1 MAAETAHAQYDD
13 NNTTSASD
21 LATMVNMS
29 SAMESSTATI
39 VASDEELLRLTTP
52 QAGGGVA
59 APTNMAPASYSDE
72 DIAAGFIDS
81 KSSRVKR
88 PMNSFMVWAQTA
100 RKKLAEQY
108 PHLHNAELSKM
119 LGKLWK
125 MLSVDDKQPYVEEAA
140 RLDRRHK
147 NEHPEYKYRP
157 RRRPKLKGIGKR
169 AYSAPSMMTNI
180 GKTFVAPISWQ
191 HPHHIESKPRDDVSA
206 DGKIPNSPITGS
218 KQQQLYSSGAVLA
231 SGGSQGGSVI
241 VPPGQVPPV
250 PPLVSNLSSLGS
262 PGNPSYPAYVTVP
275 IPATSTTIFQPVAI
289 PVHGG
294 VQAVHTPAYI
304 LRPPFGGGMFAAPT
318 LIQQPGGQHQLAGIP
333 TNLEQR
339 TVETQTNPTTSSDS
353 PSSQQQDLKQEPN
366 NAKDDRQRIEVGVA
380 VAEIVKRATEE
391 EKVINQ
397 SEHGT
402 QQQNEVLIN
411 TSTTSSTNTD

>member
-1 MAAETAHAQYDD
+1 MAADQAHAQYDD
-13 NNTTSASD
+13 NTTPNK

-29 SAMESSTATI
+29 SPIPIVSSATV

-52 QAGGGVA
+52 QAGPG
-59 APTNMAPASYSDE
+59 TNMASFSEDDE
-72 DIAAGFIDS
+72 LAGFVDS

-157 RRRPKLKGIGKR
+157 RRRPKLKGMGKR
-169 AYSAPSMMTNI
+169 TYSAPSMMTSI
-180 GKTFVAPISWQ
+180 AKPSFVAPISWQ
-191 HPHHIESKPRDDVSA
+191 HPHIDSKPREEGNA
-206 DGKIPNSPITGS
+206 DGKVGNSPTS
-218 KQQQLYSSGAVLA
+218 VKHLYSSAVFTP
-231 SGGSQGGSVI
+231 GNPGSVI

-250 PPLVSNLSSLGS
+250 PPLVSNFSSLGS
-262 PGNPSYPAYVTVP
+262 PVNPSYPAYVTVP

-289 PVHGG
+289 PVHG

-304 LRPPFGGGMFAAPT
+304 LRQPFGGGMFAPT
-318 LIQQPGGQHQLAGIP
+318 LIQQQGQPPAA
-333 TNLEQR
+333 TVVSNLEQR
-339 TVETQTNPTTSSDS
+339 TVETQTNPTTTKENESKETPEQISQQEVNEERHVQVAVPQIVRLPQNEEKTIIVEPSDS
-353 PSSQQQDLKQEPN
+353 QT
-366 NAKDDRQRIEVGVA
+366 QRNVA
-380 VAEIVKRATEE
+380 
-391 EKVINQ
+391 INV
-397 SEHGT
+397 SAG
-402 QQQNEVLIN
+402 
-411 TSTTSSTNTD
+411 TNTE

>member
-1 MAAETAHAQYDD
+1 LSNIVRRSKTKMAAEHPHAQYD
-13 NNTTSASD
+13 ASSQAEK
-21 LATMVNMS
+21 LPSIGNVAPQATVI
-29 SAMESSTATI
+29 AT
-39 VASDEELLRLTTP
+39 DEELLRLTTSS
-52 QAGGGVA
+52 Q
-59 APTNMAPASYSDE
+59 SDE
-72 DIAAGFIDS
+72 ASTLPTMSNDNMSNFIDT

-169 AYSAPSMMTNI
+169 AYSAPSMMTNHV
-180 GKTFVAPISWQ
+180 GKPSFVAPIPWQ
-191 HPHHIESKPRDDVSA
+191 SPQLDASKTRDDGTIDVKVSTPTMT
-206 DGKIPNSPITGS
+206 GKHVYSPTLFTAGTP
-218 KQQQLYSSGAVLA
+218 
-231 SGGSQGGSVI
+231 GSVI

-262 PGNPSYPAYVTVP
+262 PVNPSYPTYVTVP
-275 IPATSTTIFQPVAI
+275 IPATSTAIFQPVAI
-289 PVHGG
+289 PVHGMTG

-304 LRPPFGGGMFAAPT
+304 LRQPFSGGMFGPT
-318 LIQQPGGQHQLAGIP
+318 VIQSPHPSFAGV
-333 TNLEQR
+333 TNLEHR
-339 TVETQTNPTTSSDS
+339 TVETQTQTTPKDGEGSKEIEGQASTETVDSQAVQTNVHVGNPIVE
-353 PSSQQQDLKQEPN
+353 K
-366 NAKDDRQRIEVGVA
+366 GVLDQG
-380 VAEIVKRATEE
+380 TEMLPPQ
-391 EKVINQ
+391 KVDTA
-397 SEHGT
+397 SGEC
-402 QQQNEVLIN
+402 
-411 TSTTSSTNTD
+411 

>member
-1 MAAETAHAQYDD
+1 MNKRTKHNRQHLFSSCSLSNIVLRSETKMAAEHPHAQYD
-13 NNTTSASD
+13 ASTQAEK
-21 LATMVNMS
+21 LPSIGNVAPQPTV
-29 SAMESSTATI
+29 I
-39 VASDEELLRLTTP
+39 ASDEELLRLTTSS
-52 QAGGGVA
+52 Q
-59 APTNMAPASYSDE
+59 SDE
-72 DIAAGFIDS
+72 TNALPTMSNDNMSTFIDT

-169 AYSAPSMMTNI
+169 TYSAPSMMTNHV
-180 GKTFVAPISWQ
+180 GKPSFVAPIPWQ
-191 HPHHIESKPRDDVSA
+191 SPQLDTNKTRDDGTIDVKVSTPTMA
-206 DGKIPNSPITGS
+206 GKHVYSPTLFTAGTP
-218 KQQQLYSSGAVLA
+218 
-231 SGGSQGGSVI
+231 GSVI

-262 PGNPSYPAYVTVP
+262 PVNPSYPTYVTVP
-275 IPATSTTIFQPVAI
+275 IPATSTAIFQPVAI
-289 PVHGG
+289 PVHGMTG

-304 LRPPFGGGMFAAPT
+304 LRQPFSGGMFGPT
-318 LIQQPGGQHQLAGIP
+318 VIQSSHPSFAGVAS
-333 TNLEQR
+333 LEHR
-339 TVETQTNPTTSSDS
+339 TVETQTQTTPKDGEVSKEIEGQASVET
-353 PSSQQQDLKQEPN
+353 QDDQATHAN
-366 NAKDDRQRIEVGVA
+366 VHVGTP
-380 VAEIVKRATEE
+380 IG
-391 EKVINQ
+391 EKVVLEQ
-397 SEHGT
+397 GT
-402 QQQNEVLIN
+402 EMLPPTKAEPV
-411 TSTTSSTNTD
+411 SGEC

>member
-1 MAAETAHAQYDD
+1 MAADQPHAQYDD
-13 NNTTSASD
+13 NNRQRK
-21 LATMVNMS
+21 MV
-29 SAMESSTATI
+29 TI
-39 VASDEELLRLTTP
+39 VSNATTTTVLASDEELLRLTTP
-52 QAGGGVA
+52 QVGAG
-59 APTNMAPASYSDE
+59 TNMATLTE
-72 DIAAGFIDS
+72 EELAGFVDT

-157 RRRPKLKGIGKR
+157 RRRPKMKEIGKR
-169 AYSAPSMMTNI
+169 AYSAPSMMTNLS
-180 GKTFVAPISWQ
+180 KPSFVSSIPWQ
-191 HPHHIESKPRDDVSA
+191 HQQFENKRE
-206 DGKIPNSPITGS
+206 DGSSDPKISMMAGKQMYSPAMFTAGTP
-218 KQQQLYSSGAVLA
+218 
-231 SGGSQGGSVI
+231 GSVI

-289 PVHGG
+289 PVHGIQ
-294 VQAVHTPAYI
+294 QAMNVHTPAYI
-304 LRPPFGGGMFAAPT
+304 FRQPFGNGMFAPT
-318 LIQQPGGQHQLAGIP
+318 MIHPNHPGLATIS
-333 TNLEQR
+333 NLEQR
-339 TVETQTNPTTSSDS
+339 TVETQTNPSQARDCSESNDIDCQTSSPESAEQQRMQVVVNQVAQIIPPRHDQEKTVVIDQ
-353 PSSQQQDLKQEPN
+353 SSEVIHTPP
-366 NAKDDRQRIEVGVA
+366 QREMGVNM
-380 VAEIVKRATEE
+380 VC
-391 EKVINQ
+391 
-397 SEHGT
+397 
-402 QQQNEVLIN
+402 
-411 TSTTSSTNTD
+411 TSTG